1 MIDVFFIVFE
11 IYFPGNIPDPTTKDP
26 QVISVRRATT
36 TDGPSTKGTTEVK
49 STTKAVPTTAATNK
63 TTSTEVKSSFEL
75 HLYLC
80 AT

>member
-1 MIDVFFIVFE
+1 MFLIVFE
-11 IYFPGNIPDPTTKDP
+11 IHFPGNIRDPTTKDP
-26 QVISVRRATT
+26 QVISVRRAATI
-36 TDGPSTKGTTEVK
+36 DVPSTKGTTEVK

-63 TTSTEVKSSFEL
+63 TTSTEVKSSFKL